1 MKFSEWKSF
10 IIKNK
15 GIDYDGVYGR
25 QCVDLVNHYA
35 DKVLGISGC
44 FYGLSYAY
52 EIYTKYSQ
60 LSKLNKNFK
69 RIDVN
74 ARGEYP
80 KLGDVIV
87 WSKAKNGYAGHT
99 AVCLNG
105 DRTGFTVLEQNY
117 DGKGGIR
124 TYKYSYRL
132 VKGWLR
138 PNNQTNIKEV
148 KKTMSKYG
156 NADMLSAQ
164 YTYSDSLLRN
174 RIGSVGKGEGVYFEG
189 SGSGNDIIVYQC
201 GSYYK
206 AGFVKGGTVKRR

>member
-52 EIYTKYSQ
+52 EIYTKYGQ

-80 KLGDVIV
+80 ELGDVIV

-148 KKTMSKYG
+148 KKTVAKYG

-164 YTYSDSLLRN
+164 NVFSDSLLKN
-174 RIGSVGKGEGVYFEG
+174 KIGSVSKGEGVYFEG
-189 SGSGNDIIVYQC
+189 KGSGNDIIVYQC